1 MSRVML
7 MVGTRKGVFLLF
19 ASADR
24 RGLEYQRGQ
33 GQGGKPAGNTTQT
46 GCRAHDVFWVVLRDR
61 QDYTVPRPEAPYLAA
76 RS

>member
-46 GCRAHDVFWVVLRDR
+46 GCRAHDVFWVSCGTDRIILSRGLRH
-61 QDYTVPRPEAPYLAA
+61 PYLAA